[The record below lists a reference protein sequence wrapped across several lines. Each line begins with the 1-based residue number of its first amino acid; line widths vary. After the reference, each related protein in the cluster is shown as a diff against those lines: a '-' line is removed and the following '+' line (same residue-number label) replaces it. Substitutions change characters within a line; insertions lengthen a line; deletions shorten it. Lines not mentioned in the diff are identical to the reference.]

1 MGNEPSKKSASRYRP
16 GEGPSKSTDGMNP
29 VEAMASTM
37 MNLCTPVTS
46 NAQLT
51 DSVELNYAP
60 PPRPSSQTT
69 TTLPPPGKQKTGR
82 SSYHN
87 AVVPPRKGQNNRT
100 TATGPEQAADRS
112 IKTSIK
118 NVQKD
123 VSMKT
128 SAEQRKRG
136 VPVGG
141 LADSVQ
147 TFAASQSTTPFRNRG
162 NDYVMITDALSDVR
176 VK

>member
-16 GEGPSKSTDGMNP
+16 GEGPSKSADGMNP

-37 MNLCTPVTS
+37 MNLCTPKTS
-46 NAQLT
+46 NTQLT
-51 DSVELNYAP
+51 DSVDLNYAHP
-60 PPRPSSQTT
+60 SSSQTT
-69 TTLPPPGKQKTGR
+69 TEPSQPTGKQKTGR

-87 AVVPPRKGQNNRT
+87 AVPRPRQKPKASAPDQ
-100 TATGPEQAADRS
+100 ADRS

-128 SAEQRKRG
+128 SEQRKRV
-136 VPVGG
+136 VPMAM
-141 LADSVQ
+141 ADSVQ
-147 TFAASQSTTPFRNRG
+147 TFAASQSTTPFRSRG

>member
-1 MGNEPSKKSASRYRP
+1 MGNEPSKKSSSRYRP
-16 GEGPSKSTDGMNP
+16 GEGPSKSADGMRP
-29 VEAMASTM
+29 VETMVSTM

-60 PPRPSSQTT
+60 PPSSQTT
-69 TTLPPPGKQKTGR
+69 TIPPGKQKTGR

-87 AVVPPRKGQNNRT
+87 AVPRPRQNRT
-100 TATGPEQAADRS
+100 AVTVPEQADRS

-128 SAEQRKRG
+128 SEQRKRN
-136 VPVGG
+136 VPVPM
-141 LADSVQ
+141 ADSVQ

>member
-1 MGNEPSKKSASRYRP
+1 MGNEPSKKSSSRYRP
-16 GEGPSKSTDGMNP
+16 GEGPSKSTEGLNP
-29 VEAMASTM
+29 VAAITSTM
-37 MNLCTPVTS
+37 MNLCTPMTGT
-46 NAQLT
+46 QLT
-51 DSVELNYAP
+51 DSTDLNNLPSP
-60 PPRPSSQTT
+60 PPP
-69 TTLPPPGKQKTGR
+69 LPPPGKQKTGR

-87 AVVPPRKGQNNRT
+87 TVPRPRQTRT
-100 TATGPEQAADRS
+100 TATAPDKSDRS

-128 SAEQRKRG
+128 SEQRKR
-136 VPVGG
+136 VAPME
-141 LADSVQ
+141 DSAH

>member
-16 GEGPSKSTDGMNP
+16 GEGPSKSADGMNP

-46 NAQLT
+46 NTQLT
-51 DSVELNYAP
+51 DSVDLNYTP
-60 PPRPSSQTT
+60 PPPSQTT
-69 TTLPPPGKQKTGR
+69 EPPQPTGKQKTGR

-87 AVVPPRKGQNNRT
+87 AVPRPRKDPKASVPDQ
-100 TATGPEQAADRS
+100 ADRS

-128 SAEQRKRG
+128 SEQRKRA
-136 VPVGG
+136 VPMAM
-141 LADSVQ
+141 ADSVQ
-147 TFAASQSTTPFRNRG
+147 TFAASQSTTPFRSRG